1 MSTKTLWTAE
11 MLEQLPDDSFRYEID
26 EGELIKMSPGNPTH
40 GQVGAKIISRLG
52 LFVEENDLGAV
63 LALDPGFVLSRDPD
77 TLRAPDVAFVLK
89 ERLAGLPQT
98 GFPEIAPD
106 LAIEVISP
114 SETPRHI
121 ERKIQQYLD
130 AGTTAVWLF
139 YPYETRAVVR
149 LRSGETRLFAENETI
164 EEPDLLP
171 GFSLRLAEI
180 F

>member
-11 MLEQLPDDSFRYEID
+11 MLEQLPDDSFRYELD
-26 EGELIKMSPGNPTH
+26 DGELIKMSPGNLTH
-40 GQVGAKIISRLG
+40 AQVGAKIISRLG
-52 LFVEENDLGAV
+52 PFVEENDLGAV

-89 ERLAGLPQT
+89 KRLAGLPRT

-139 YPYETRAVVR
+139 YPYENRAVIR
-149 LRSGETRLFAENETI
+149 LRSGETRVVSGNETI
-164 EEPDLLP
+164 EEPGLLP
-171 GFSLRLAEI
+171 GFSLRLSEI

>member
-11 MLEQLPDDSFRYEID
+11 MLEQLPDDSFRYELD
-26 EGELIKMSPGNPTH
+26 DGELIKMSPGNPTH
-40 GQVGAKIISRLG
+40 GQVGARIIVKLG
-52 LFVEENDLGAV
+52 SFVQENDLGAV
-63 LALDPGFVLSRDPD
+63 LALDSGFVLSRDPD

-89 ERLAGLPQT
+89 ERIAELPLT

-114 SETPRHI
+114 SETPLHI

-139 YPYETRAVVR
+139 YPYETRAVVH
-149 LRSGETRLFAENETI
+149 LQSGETRLLAGNDTI

-171 GFSLRLAEI
+171 GFALRLAEI

>member
-11 MLEQLPDDSFRYEID
+11 MLEQLPDDSFRYELD
-26 EGELIKMSPGNPTH
+26 DGELIKMSPGNPTH
-40 GQVGAKIISRLG
+40 GQVGAKIISRLS
-52 LFVEENDLGAV
+52 LFVEANDLGAV
-63 LALDPGFVLSRDPD
+63 LALDSGFVLSRDPD

-89 ERLAGLPQT
+89 QRLADLPQT

-139 YPYETRAVVR
+139 YPYENRAVVR
-149 LRSGETRLFAENETI
+149 LRSGETRSLAGNDTI

-171 GFSLRLAEI
+171 GFALRLAEI